1 MILQFSR
8 LKEGEDQVKE
18 MKDVKGKVLEKEEDI
33 IISSDCSL
41 LHTHHSHRLDPQAG
55 RSLGNQR
62 AL

>member
-1 MILQFSR
+1 MILQFCR
-8 LKEGEDQVKE
+8 QKEGEDEVKE

-33 IISSDCSL
+33 IISSDCC

-55 RSLGNQR
+55 RSLGDQR

>member
-8 LKEGEDQVKE
+8 QKKGEDEVKE